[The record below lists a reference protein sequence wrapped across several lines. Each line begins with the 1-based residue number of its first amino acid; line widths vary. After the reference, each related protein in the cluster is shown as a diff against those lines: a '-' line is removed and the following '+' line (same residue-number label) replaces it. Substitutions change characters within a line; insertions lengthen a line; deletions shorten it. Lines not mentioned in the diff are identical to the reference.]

1 MSVPSVNMDMILTLL
16 PDALTIAVLAGIE
29 SLLSCVVSDGMIGSR
44 HKPNMELVA
53 QGAGN
58 IVSDFGECLTR
69 LTISLQPLI
78 LYATIN
84 KIAAMAGIG
93 IQAAYGISTTSTI

>member
-53 QGAGN
+53 QEQVISYPHFSVVFQRQALLQ
-58 IVSDFGECLTR
+58 EQR
-69 LTISLQPLI
+69 LMSRMVDVHL
-78 LYATIN
+78 
-84 KIAAMAGIG
+84 
-93 IQAAYGISTTSTI
+93 